1 MRTNLRMVKNM
12 IAQFYDCKELSL
24 SLREFEDIVA
34 YSYNGSYSDIT
45 ISPLDID
52 KIIIHGLYKIYQDDN
67 FISVTSGGDD
77 SLIIEASLND
87 VIKTIFNL
95 KDNEFCYIIK
105 DCSYIQIILTEH
117 YKNNSA
123 VEKIANKNK
132 SISITDFKF
141 NLTGILD
148 IIEKC
153 KNANKIQINRCI
165 FENIIL
171 YLYGGEKTNGIYK
184 NSTMNIWYPGSVTL
198 DNSYK
203 FLNISSIDEDLKM
216 EISIDNA
223 LETLFEENNRIYN
236 YEISDD
242 YIYIE
247 K

>member
-12 IAQFYDCKELSL
+12 IAKFYDRKELSL
-24 SLREFEDIVA
+24 PLREFEDIVA
-34 YSYNGSYSDIT
+34 YAYNSSYSDTI
-45 ISPLDID
+45 ISPSLD
-52 KIIIHGLYKIYQDDN
+52 KIRIHGLYEIYQDDN
-67 FISVTSGGDD
+67 FISVTSGGGN
-77 SLIIEASLND
+77 SLIIEVLLND

-95 KDNEFCYIIK
+95 KDNEFNYIIK
-105 DCSYIQIILTEH
+105 DCSYIKITLTEQ
-117 YKNNSA
+117 YKNNGV
-123 VEKIANKNK
+123 VEKILDKNK
-132 SISITDFKF
+132 YISITDVKW
-141 NLTGILD
+141 NLIGILD

-171 YLYGGEKTNGIYK
+171 YLYGGEKTSGIYK
-184 NSTMNIWYPGSVTL
+184 NSTMNIWYPGNVTL

-223 LETLFEENNRIYN
+223 LETLFEEDNRIYN
-236 YEISDD
+236 YGISDD